1 MMGLPGGVLP
11 YALASHLLAGE
22 DGDLSLW
29 FQSQYAV
36 RLAELRSQVPE
47 RWEPISMPYG
57 AF

>member
-1 MMGLPGGVLP
+1 MMGLPGGYCP
-11 YALASHLLAGE
+11 MPWAAHLLAGE